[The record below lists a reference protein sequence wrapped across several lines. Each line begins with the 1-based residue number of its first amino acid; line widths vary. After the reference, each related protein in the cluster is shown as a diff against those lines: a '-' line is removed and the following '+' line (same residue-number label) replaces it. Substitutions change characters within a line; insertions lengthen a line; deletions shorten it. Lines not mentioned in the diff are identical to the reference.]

1 MPTIT
6 RTDGVVIAWGGQVEG
21 PVQKHNA
28 AGVPSGSLSFKT
40 ELGVGAAELHEVIVH
55 VAPSVMDELG
65 PQNTPERN
73 DLARQC
79 VAKYVEDHC
88 RHRWVPGPEEHFIL
102 NNNEKMRGLRER
114 VLKTP
119 LPTLYIC
126 TVKLPRMD
134 IGEAEDMVIE
144 VYSLD
149 NAIVKLKTRMNSDPK
164 YDWDSARVVEFQKK
178 T

>member
-28 AGVPSGSLSFKT
+28 AGVPSGSFSFKT
-40 ELGVGAAELHEVIVH
+40 KLGVGAAELHEVIVH
-55 VAPSVMDELG
+55 VAPSAMDELG
-65 PQNTPERN
+65 PQNTPERD

-79 VAKYVEDHC
+79 VAKYLEEHC

-102 NNNEKMRGLRER
+102 NNEEMRGLREH

-119 LPTLYIC
+119 PSAPLIC

-134 IGEAEDMVIE
+134 NGEAEDKVIE
-144 VYSLD
+144 VHSLD

-164 YDWDSARVVEFQKK
+164 YDWDSARVVEFHKK